1 MDSRRPFNLPN
12 WTVLP
17 PLALKGIG
25 TVLVESLH
33 SYVRRMMEITGI
45 SGLDLASYL
54 HDQTGGLVSAK
65 WTSRPMLGLGAAE
78 VARIKE
84 FERLTG
90 MRTLRFG
97 TLWAMS
103 DVLSIN
109 SNLYGAKS
117 RQWCPRCYAEW
128 DDESYEPLLWSI
140 DIAWRCP
147 GHDCDLER
155 NCPACG
161 ERQFESY
168 RTARRMQCGRCG
180 CGLGHNGRRSK
191 KPMIMRWMDDQCR
204 LLVEFCVNPRS
215 EPMLWG
221 DYLYF
226 LSGLRESAHAYGD
239 LETHMR
245 TLLYGT
251 DLRVR
256 VQSQR
261 PTIRTLLN
269 LCALQGIS
277 MAELLTSPRGAS
289 GPLLFNPWAG
299 LKHLPL
305 PAASQARWI
314 YVTLRSIETF
324 TRRRPPYLPPIE
336 FFVTWFG
343 VNLPS
348 LIDADPALCKRY
360 IERCARQVPTC
371 RSKNLYRVFCR
382 CINKLID
389 KPGSSSGP
397 GKLLKKTA
405 LMMELNSQEAKKVA
419 LASFLAR
426 DCLAQ
431 SSVDSLKAEM
441 TVRHALEWL
450 LERWETD
457 GEALGLGLYVRA

>member
-1 MDSRRPFNLPN
+1 MMDSRRPFNLPN

-65 WTSRPMLGLGAAE
+65 GTSRPMLGLGAGE

-90 MRTLRFG
+90 TKTLRFG

-128 DDESYEPLLWSI
+128 DRESYEPLLWSI

-147 GHDCDLER
+147 VHDCDLER

-180 CGLGHNGRRSK
+180 CALGHNGRQSN

-204 LLVEFCVNPRS
+204 LLVEFCANPRS

-277 MAELLTSPRGAS
+277 
-289 GPLLFNPWAG
+289 
-299 LKHLPL
+299 
-305 PAASQARWI
+305 
-314 YVTLRSIETF
+314 
-324 TRRRPPYLPPIE
+324 
-336 FFVTWFG
+336 
-343 VNLPS
+343 
-348 LIDADPALCKRY
+348 
-360 IERCARQVPTC
+360 
-371 RSKNLYRVFCR
+371 
-382 CINKLID
+382 
-389 KPGSSSGP
+389 
-397 GKLLKKTA
+397 
-405 LMMELNSQEAKKVA
+405 
-419 LASFLAR
+419 
-426 DCLAQ
+426 
-431 SSVDSLKAEM
+431 
-441 TVRHALEWL
+441 
-450 LERWETD
+450 
-457 GEALGLGLYVRA
+457 